1 MGSKGIKRALLF
13 MIGIFLVLVGVI
25 VAVNLDMVKQKL
37 GIGSEEQS
45 EEQTEEAENGGQIG
59 EDLSAFVHDETFF
72 DPEVK
77 FKSIEMYTGKKV
89 SMIAAASAGELR
101 LIVTDSVGE
110 LVTGVPFTV
119 EVQGIGEFTD
129 KDEDGIICIDN
140 LETGEYRVSM
150 QEQEGYTVP
159 DSVTSIRVPDKT
171 EYKTLDYVE
180 YLIRQES
187 DIDVS
192 AEDTAVNQAK
202 QDADGT
208 ENTELQRMGDSA
220 RVGMDVSSQNGAIDW
235 DEVSDA
241 GISFAML
248 RVGYRGASSGAL
260 IEDSRFEENIS
271 GAIEAGIPVGVYFFT
286 QAENE
291 TEAVEEAS
299 MVLKLIRQYDVDYP
313 VFLAGG
319 SAGKKA
325 RAEKLSGEERTKV
338 YGAFLKTIAAAGYE
352 TGVFAQNLW
361 LEEELDAGSLSD
373 YHTWLS
379 EYRDVPSYGAYY
391 SMWQYTSRG
400 NIPGVDTDVSLDL
413 CYLKIDTMI
422 NHAGDVQGYSG
433 VINGDTGNVPD

>member
-1 MGSKGIKRALLF
+1 MGSKGIKRALLS

-119 EVQGIGEFTD
+119 EVQGIGEFKD

-325 RAEKLSGEERTKV
+325 RAEKLSGEERTEV

-391 SMWQYTSRG
+391 SMWQYTSQG
-400 NIPGVDTDVSLDL
+400 SIPGVDTDVSLDL

>member
-1 MGSKGIKRALLF
+1 

-119 EVQGIGEFTD
+119 EVQGIGEFKD

-325 RAEKLSGEERTKV
+325 RAEKLSGEERTEV

-391 SMWQYTSRG
+391 SMWQYTSQG
-400 NIPGVDTDVSLDL
+400 SIPGVDTDVSLDL